1 MLDTFSAPELIAEAQ
16 SRTGLWNFGEGDFE
30 TGLSRLVSALRR
42 EAHLNDL
49 GRAIWKNRLL
59 GLLEQRLRVEDWYAR
74 HPEIEDQEVPEPI
87 FIVGLP
93 RTGTTALSH
102 LLAQDPA
109 LRSLRVW
116 ESAEPTPPPDARTQQ
131 QDPRIARAEAQLS
144 ALHRLSPRLAAM
156 HEDTPTGP
164 TEHQDLLGMSFR
176 TNHFLGMAWI
186 PSYGAWWH
194 GCDMQGAYRYHRR
207 VLKLLQWRC
216 PPTHWQL
223 KSPSDSFALDA
234 IAAVYP
240 DARFVMTHRDPAT
253 VLASVCSLMATVQ
266 EMTGERPPAE
276 ELGARELA
284 AWVLAIER
292 TLRLRD
298 QLGEERFG
306 DLHFHQLLGDPMRAI
321 ESTYAGLGIRLSEA
335 ARVRMHRQLRANPR
349 GKHGTHDYLLSEW
362 GLDPSGVRSAFD
374 FYIRRCGVRVES
386 DDTGEPGSAHAGR

>member
-1 MLDTFSAPELIAEAQ
+1 MPSTFGVQELIEEAR
-16 SRTGLWNFGEGDFE
+16 SRTGLASFGEGDFE
-30 TGLSRLVSALRR
+30 TGLSMLVTALHHDAR
-42 EAHLNDL
+42 LNDL

-74 HPEIEDQEVPEPI
+74 HPEIEDQEVREPI

-109 LRSLRVW
+109 IRSLRVW
-116 ESAEPTPPPDARTQQ
+116 ESAEPTPPPEARTQHD
-131 QDPRIARAEAQLS
+131 DPRIARAEAQLA
-144 ALHRLSPRLAAM
+144 ALRGLSPRLAAM

-186 PSYGAWWH
+186 PSYAAWWH
-194 GCDMQGAYRYHRR
+194 GCDMRDAYRYHRR

-216 PPTHWQL
+216 PPTHWHL

-266 EMTGERPPAE
+266 EMTGERPPAAA
-276 ELGARELA
+276 LGARELA

-292 TLRLRD
+292 TLRVRD
-298 QLGEERFG
+298 QLGEARFV
-306 DLHFHQLLGDPMRAI
+306 DLHFHQLLDDPMRAI
-321 ESTYAGLGIRLSEA
+321 EASYAGLGMELGDT
-335 ARVRMHRQLRANPR
+335 ARARMRAHLRANPR
-349 GKHGTHDYLLSEW
+349 GKHGAHHYLLSEW
-362 GLDPSGVRSAFD
+362 GLDAARVRSAFD
-374 FYIRRCGVRVES
+374 FYIRRCGVEIEA
-386 DDTGEPGSAHAGR
+386 DDIER